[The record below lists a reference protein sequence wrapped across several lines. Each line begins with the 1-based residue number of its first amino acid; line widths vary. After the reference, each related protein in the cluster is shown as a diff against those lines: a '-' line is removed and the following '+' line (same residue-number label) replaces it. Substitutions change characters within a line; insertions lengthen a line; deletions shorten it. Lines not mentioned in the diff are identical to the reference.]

1 MYYNYNNMKNTLN
14 ILQTRKL
21 SDIINKLQKNGDL
34 DKILPE
40 LNALHTDTDGHKNN
54 FYHTLG
60 VLNNVIELDN
70 DNLKMK
76 IVALLHDIGKIVVRS
91 KNSDGNWT
99 FHDHENVGAKMVKII
114 LKRFNITNKKTI
126 DYVYRM
132 VKYHGRVKM
141 HRDVT
146 ESAIRRLD
154 TEVGQDIVL
163 ELIEFCKCDIT
174 TKYDHKRQRI
184 VSGLDEIK
192 NRILEVRKK
201 DEEAKWRSPIT
212 GTIIMEILGVS
223 TGRMVGEVKKVT
235 DEKIK
240 SGEWT
245 EQDALTYI
253 YCYKIKNVVN

>member
-1 MYYNYNNMKNTLN
+1 MKNALS
-14 ILQTRKL
+14 LLRSKKL
-21 SDIINKLQKNGDL
+21 TDTINMLYKDGDL
-34 DKILPE
+34 DIILPE
-40 LNALHTDTDGHKNN
+40 LCNLHTTTNGHKNN
-54 FYHTLG
+54 YYHTLG
-60 VLNNVIELDN
+60 VLNNVIEYDN

-76 IVALLHDIGKIVVRS
+76 IVAVLHDIGKISVRS
-91 KNSDGNWT
+91 KNDDGNWT
-99 FHDHENVGAKMVKII
+99 FHDHENVGAKMVKKI

-154 TEVGQDIVL
+154 LEVGHDIVL

-174 TKYDHKRQRI
+174 TKYDDKRQRI
-184 VSGLDEIK
+184 ISGLDEIK

-201 DEEAKWRSPIT
+201 DNESKWRSPIT
-212 GTIIMEILGVS
+212 GTIIMGMLNIT
-223 TGRMVGEVKKVT
+223 TGRMVGDIKKVT

-245 EQDALTYI
+245 EEDAINYI
-253 YCYKIKNVVN
+253 KTFKNEN

>member
-1 MYYNYNNMKNTLN
+1 MKNRLN
-14 ILQTRKL
+14 ILQSKKL
-21 SDIINKLQKNGDL
+21 GDYINKLRLNGDL
-34 DKILPE
+34 EKLLPE
-40 LNALHTDTDGHKNN
+40 LNDLYTTNNGHKNN

-60 VLNNVIELDN
+60 VLNNVIDYDN
-70 DNLKMK
+70 NNLKMK
-76 IVALLHDIGKIVVRS
+76 IVALLHDIGKITVRS
-91 KNSDGNWT
+91 KNEEGNWT
-99 FHDHENVGAKMVKII
+99 FHDHENVGAKMVHDI
-114 LKRFNITNKKTI
+114 LKRFNITNEKTI

-132 VKYHGRVKM
+132 VKYHGRIKM

-174 TKYDHKRQRI
+174 TKYDYKRQRI

-201 DEEAKWRSPIT
+201 DEESKWRSPIT
-212 GTIIMEILGVS
+212 GTIIMNILGVG
-223 TGRMVGEVKKVT
+223 TGRMVGEIKKVT

-245 EQDALTYI
+245 EQDALNYI
-253 YCYKIKNVVN
+253 DTFK

>member
-1 MYYNYNNMKNTLN
+1 MKNALSL
-14 ILQTRKL
+14 LQSKALVDT
-21 SDIINKLQKNGDL
+21 INMLYDDGDL
-34 DKILPE
+34 AIILPE
-40 LNALHTDTDGHKNN
+40 LYNLYTTNDGHKNN
-54 FYHTLG
+54 YYHTLG
-60 VLNNVIELDN
+60 VLNNVIKYDN

-76 IVALLHDIGKIVVRS
+76 IVALLHDIGKISVRS
-91 KNSDGNWT
+91 KNDDGNWT
-99 FHDHENVGAKMVKII
+99 FHDHENVGAKMVKKI

-154 TEVGQDIVL
+154 VEVGPDIVL

-174 TKYDHKRQRI
+174 TKYEDKRQRI

-192 NRILEVRKK
+192 KRILEVRNK
-201 DEEAKWRSPIT
+201 DNESKWRSPIT
-212 GTIIMEILGVS
+212 GIIIMKMLGIT
-223 TGRMVGEVKKVT
+223 TGRMVGDIKKVT

-245 EQDALTYI
+245 EDDAIKYI
-253 YCYKIKNVVN
+253 ETFKI

>member
-1 MYYNYNNMKNTLN
+1 MKNTLN
-14 ILQTRKL
+14 ILQSRKL
-21 SDIINKLQKNGDL
+21 SDIINDL
-34 DKILPE
+34 HKDGELIKILPE
-40 LNALHTDTDGHKNN
+40 LSNLDTTTGGHKNN
-54 FYHTLG
+54 YHHTLG
-60 VLNNVIELDN
+60 VLNNVIKYDN
-70 DNLKMK
+70 NNLKMK
-76 IVALLHDIGKIVVRS
+76 IVALLHDIGKISVRN
-91 KNSDGNWT
+91 KNDDGNWT
-99 FHDHENVGAKMVKII
+99 FHDHENVGAKMVHKI
-114 LKRFNITNKKTI
+114 LKRFNINNKKTI

-154 TEVGQDIVL
+154 FEVGSDIVL
-163 ELIEFCKCDIT
+163 DLIEFCKCDLT
-174 TKYDHKRQRI
+174 TKYEDKRQRI

-212 GTIIMEILGVS
+212 GTIIMEILGLG
-223 TGRMVGEVKKVT
+223 TGRMVGEIKKLT

-245 EQDALTYI
+245 EEDAINYI
-253 YCYKIKNVVN
+253 KSKKL

>member
-1 MYYNYNNMKNTLN
+1 MKTTLN
-14 ILQTRKL
+14 ILQSYNL
-21 SDIINKLQKNGDL
+21 GDIINKLQKNGDL
-34 DKILPE
+34 EKLLPE
-40 LNALHTDTDGHKNN
+40 LSNLDTTTDGHKNN

-60 VLNNVIELDN
+60 VLNNVVKLDN
-70 DNLKMK
+70 NNLKMK

-99 FHDHENVGAKMVKII
+99 FHDHENVGAKMVKDI
-114 LKRFNITNKKTI
+114 LKRFNITNKKTV

-154 TEVGQDIVL
+154 NEVGQDIVL

-201 DEEAKWRSPIT
+201 DEESKWRSPIT
-212 GTIIMEILGVS
+212 GTIIMEILQVG
-223 TGRMVGEVKKVT
+223 TGRMVGEIKKVT

-245 EQDALTYI
+245 EQDALDYI
-253 YCYKIKNVVN
+253 YEYKKGVN